1 MGICGIIIKYNK
13 LKIMI
18 DPISTERETSEHCL
32 SLLKWK
38 REKHTVFQSHIYTRK
53 NKLLRIEIR
62 IKTFSDY

>member
-18 DPISTERETSEHCL
+18 DPINTERETSENCL

-38 REKHTVFQSHIYTRK
+38 REKHTVFRSPIYARK

>member
-18 DPISTERETSEHCL
+18 DPINTERETSENCL

-38 REKHTVFQSHIYTRK
+38 REKHSLPITYLYQKKQAFK
-53 NKLLRIEIR
+53 
-62 IKTFSDY
+62 D